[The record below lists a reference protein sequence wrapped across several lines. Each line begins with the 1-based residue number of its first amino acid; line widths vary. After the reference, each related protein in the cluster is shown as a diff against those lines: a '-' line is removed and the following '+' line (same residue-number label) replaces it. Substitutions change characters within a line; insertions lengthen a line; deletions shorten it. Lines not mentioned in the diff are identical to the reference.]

1 LVLYWPHIG
10 LHENRSHKPTHEHP
24 RSDIDGTGSV
34 CGLTGSGKKVLL
46 KTKRESQTV
55 NDVVV
60 AEDVGNFPYK
70 NATDALQRVSGA
82 SISREFG
89 EGERVSTCNHL
100 MLPS

>member
-1 LVLYWPHIG
+1 MEQAAPEVSQ
-10 LHENRSHKPTHEHP
+10 EAA
-24 RSDIDGTGSV
+24 
-34 CGLTGSGKKVLL
+34 KKSCAEFETAAVLL

-55 NDVVV
+55 NDVVA

-70 NATDALQRVSGA
+70 NVADALQRVSGA